1 VAGVDEVR
9 SLLALT
15 PVPAPLAD
23 ALLHQAPELW
33 LAGESPDVI
42 AGDVA
47 LCHPTLGP
55 GEVRV
60 QVSASALVG
69 VMRVSLL
76 ARDRPGLLAT
86 TTGALAADGLSIV
99 QAAAMTWLDRGWA
112 LQRVLVS
119 DPTMA
124 FAHPGDL
131 DLLRARLRTAVTGPV
146 PVPETAVT
154 AGPAE
159 VSVSIAPGGR
169 RLVHVAAPDRLGL
182 LAAISAGLDQEGCN
196 IVVARAEP
204 FGEVVVDRFLVEG
217 EPDGDRLAAYLSGGS
232 RNTVAPAEV

>member
-1 VAGVDEVR
+1 MAGVDEVR

-15 PVPAPLAD
+15 PVPPPLAD

-47 LCHPTLGP
+47 LCHPPLGSS
-55 GEVRV
+55 EVRV
-60 QVSASALVG
+60 QVSASPLAG

-86 TTGALAADGLSIV
+86 TTGALAADGLSVV

-119 DPTMA
+119 DSTLS
-124 FAHPGDL
+124 FGHVGER
-131 DLLRARLRTAVTGPV
+131 DLLRARLRATVVRPAATPV
-146 PVPETAVT
+146 AWAP

-159 VSVSIAPGGR
+159 VSVAAVAGGL

-182 LAAISAGLDQEGCN
+182 LAAISAWLDGEGCN

-204 FGEVVVDRFLVEG
+204 FGDLVVDRFLVDG
-217 EPDGDRLAAYLSGGS
+217 EPDGQRLAAHLSTGS
-232 RNTVAPAEV
+232 RNTVVPADV